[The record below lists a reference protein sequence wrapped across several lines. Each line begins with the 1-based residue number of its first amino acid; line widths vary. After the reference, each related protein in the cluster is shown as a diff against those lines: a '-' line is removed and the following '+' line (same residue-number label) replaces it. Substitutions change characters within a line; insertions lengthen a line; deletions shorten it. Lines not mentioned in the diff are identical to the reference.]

1 MKYRTATVHYE
12 RSSEK
17 MHEGYLNTPGL
28 FLFSKTDP
36 ISDPATNG
44 SVIEKW
50 EKKGLQVRNSTHWKQ
65 IWNNYCSRK
74 ISEQQK
80 HSCNIYCMSKIVLWH
95 SHVGACG
102 FLFCTLAQFYFIN
115 FNLIL
120 SILVQFY
127 FI

>member
-50 EKKGLQVRNSTHWKQ
+50 EKKGLQVRNSRHWKQ
-65 IWNNYCSRK
+65 IGNCGRK

-80 HSCNIYCMSKIVLWH
+80 HSGKNIYS
-95 SHVGACG
+95 
-102 FLFCTLAQFYFIN
+102 
-115 FNLIL
+115 L
-120 SILVQFY
+120 SIVRLW
-127 FI
+127 